1 MQRVLKR
8 GKDTVNV
15 FPRLEIV
22 QVFPAL
28 SKVIHIFPRFQNS
41 STFLFSRAWS
51 VTDKMWLFCFRF
63 NCFTSKTSI
72 KRIVLPFELLLALEL
87 CEYNF
92 TFDMGPSRSKVC
104 SSITPGKQY
113 RKKEI
118 KKTCTYMPQKIN
130 IKYITFPLCLKPT
143 TNVSNPNHMRHALA
157 FLLPAQWPWAE
168 ICKSCLTKNQSD
180 CRIHCTALSE
190 NRKFGIWC
198 MVIVSCI
205 CKKGQNPVLP
215 KVCNIEPQ
223 HGN

>member
-8 GKDTVNV
+8 RKDTINV

-72 KRIVLPFELLLALEL
+72 KGLFYRLSFCLHWNSLNITSHLIWVHHDPKCVPQQRLA
-87 CEYNF
+87 NN
-92 TFDMGPSRSKVC
+92 TV
-104 SSITPGKQY
+104 
-113 RKKEI
+113 KKKL
-118 KKTCTYMPQKIN
+118 KKLAHICLKKIN
-130 IKYITFPLCLKPT
+130 IKYFTFPLCLKPT

-180 CRIHCTALSE
+180 CRIRYTALSE
-190 NRKFGIWC
+190 NIKFGIWC

-215 KVCNIEPQ
+215 KVRNIEPQ